1 MTGTVTEPPN
11 ERTQELKPVP
21 ELTPPTSGDQLD
33 PLVVQLLEQ
42 HRALLRELQ
51 WAYKQ
56 LDTFHRLEVEGVLKD
71 LSRSIDEKMADRQ
84 LTKKVER
91 LSKDVE
97 KLTRDVK
104 YLRRNTPELSSRI
117 TRSARRAV
125 VVAATDPKRAARA
138 AARRLPR
145 PVKDRL
151 KRLAGGA
158 GR

>member
-1 MTGTVTEPPN
+1 MTGTVTEPSN

-21 ELTPPTSGDQLD
+21 DLPAPPQGEQLD

-84 LTKKVER
+84 LAKQVER

-104 YLRRNTPELSSRI
+104 YVKRNTPEQSARI
-117 TRSARRAV
+117 THSARRAV
-125 VVAATDPKRAARA
+125 KVAATDPRRAARA

-151 KRLAGGA
+151 KRLSGGA

>member
-21 ELTPPTSGDQLD
+21 DLPTPPAGEQLD

-84 LTKKVER
+84 LAKQVEK

-104 YLRRNTPELSSRI
+104 YLKKNTPELASRPVQ
-117 TRSARRAV
+117 TARRAAK
-125 VVAATDPKRAARA
+125 VAATDPKRAARA

-158 GR
+158 RR